1 MRNSVGS
8 LAVAMVTMTGIA
20 LSPTIA
26 AADPDTP
33 VPAPNSETA
42 SRTAVLPIFAQEGI
56 KVRTGKPGELL
67 TITLP
72 DDAPLL
78 PAEWGPDGEATYHS
92 ADTDFTVTPLVDG
105 GEYFTIVKKNPSDS
119 FDYNLRLGLPAGT
132 HWVRHGTTLLIES
145 DGAGADQPALLVGMF
160 ASPRV
165 TTVKGTDIPLTVQ
178 LDPNG
183 DAVLSARSPELVN
196 TPVEIGFSYHPV
208 DISP

>member
-8 LAVAMVTMTGIA
+8 LAIAMVATTGIA
-20 LSPTIA
+20 LSPAIA

-33 VPAPNSETA
+33 IPTPNSETV
-42 SRTAVLPIFAQEGI
+42 SRTAILPVFAQEGV

-67 TITLP
+67 TIHLP
-72 DDAPLL
+72 DDASLL
-78 PAEWGPDGEATYHS
+78 PAEWGPDGEATYRS

-119 FDYNLRLGLPAGT
+119 FDYSLRLGLPTGT
-132 HWVRHGTTLLIES
+132 HWVRHDTTLLIES
-145 DGAGADQPALLVGMF
+145 DGAGPDQPALLVGMF

-165 TTVKGTDIPLTVQ
+165 TTARGTDVPLTVQ

-183 DAVLSARSPELVN
+183 DAVLSARSPELAN